1 MILELTD
8 LTGPAGKMLELMDR
22 HPFRPAHI
30 HIIVSPRHFFASNL
44 RTDSANYYIGYL

>member
-1 MILELTD
+1 MDFELTY

-30 HIIVSPRHFFASNL
+30 HIIVSSGHSTLSL
-44 RTDSANYYIGYL
+44 RTHNANR